1 MDLLCYV
8 LLLCVTI
15 LTFWTFKT
23 KRIRFLH
30 ESGLAVIYG
39 LLVGLV
45 LKLSGSSRLVT
56 HMSVVPNN
64 VSLEGTYGGSLPD
77 TLLLSL
83 KTPVVGLDAGNLSSP
98 KLGEGGRTLLSTS
111 DARIQ
116 LRTLNRME
124 YLLHTASILALFW
137 SLVYEVYYCVNFG
150 TFLDPSM

>member
-1 MDLLCYV
+1 MALLLAFLAFIGPIAASIIDVQVDEKKEFGHVADSVDLLCYV

-56 HMSVVPNN
+56 HMSVVPDNA
-64 VSLEGTYGGSLPD
+64 SLEGTYGGPLPD

-83 KTPVVGLDAGNLSSP
+83 KTPVVGLDAGNFNKFCISKKRHLATETKIDLS
-98 KLGEGGRTLLSTS
+98 L
-111 DARIQ
+111 
-116 LRTLNRME
+116 
-124 YLLHTASILALFW
+124 
-137 SLVYEVYYCVNFG
+137 
-150 TFLDPSM
+150 

>member
-1 MDLLCYV
+1 MALILAFILAFLGLTKASIIDVQVDEKKEYNHIADSVDLLCYV

-30 ESGLAVIYG
+30 ESRLAVIYG

-45 LKLSGSSRLVT
+45 LKLSGSSRLDT

-64 VSLEGTYGGSLPD
+64 VSLEGTYGGPLPD

-83 KTPVVGLDAGNLSSP
+83 KDSCCRP
-98 KLGEGGRTLLSTS
+98 
-111 DARIQ
+111 
-116 LRTLNRME
+116 
-124 YLLHTASILALFW
+124 
-137 SLVYEVYYCVNFG
+137 
-150 TFLDPSM
+150 

>member
-1 MDLLCYV
+1 MFSTIFFTITFHKLVKNAKVIFNRAITIQLHRSNNKNRCPTFDVVIVQVDEKKEYGHVADSVDLLCYV

-56 HMSVVPNN
+56 HMSVVPDNA
-64 VSLEGTYGGSLPD
+64 SLEGTYGGPLPD

-83 KTPVVGLDAGNLSSP
+83 KTPVVGLDAGNL
-98 KLGEGGRTLLSTS
+98 
-111 DARIQ
+111 
-116 LRTLNRME
+116 
-124 YLLHTASILALFW
+124 
-137 SLVYEVYYCVNFG
+137 
-150 TFLDPSM
+150 